1 MKTYRIENLTCYD
14 CKDKIEAKFRAI
26 DGVVDARIDLVA
38 KKVVLEG
45 KTVDAG
51 ELERIAQTVEA
62 PVKIYDTDRTI
73 YRVETDGSSED
84 ALARFRTDLL
94 ARDGVA
100 EAVFDASRGTLEIT
114 SARVLTVQ
122 EVGDL
127 LGKYVPGAQVLPYSD
142 ADAGFFAVNREEL
155 IRIGIAV
162 VLFLAAHFVR
172 GAWRPG
178 LYFVSYLVAGYPVLF
193 SAVKKLATGKVLDE
207 HFLMTI
213 ATAGAWYLRE
223 FPEAVGVMIFYSIGE
238 MFEDYAVD
246 RSSRRIEALSSIR
259 PDVVHKQTGDDFVDA
274 DVTEI
279 VAGDVFLVRTG
290 EKIPADGTVLTGAG
304 EIDVRAMTGEADP
317 VAVSPGDA
325 VTSGA
330 VVLGQALTIRSK
342 VDYADSTVA
351 KILTLVDRSR
361 MEKSKTERFI
371 TRFARVYTPVVVAL
385 AVLIVAVPTLFFDED
400 AAGWLRRALIF
411 LIVSCPCAL
420 VTSVPLTFFAGMGA
434 AGKKG
439 ILVKGSSELERLVGA
454 KTAIFDKTG
463 TVTEGKFTVTDVV
476 AYGVPEDEV
485 MALAAGAER
494 FSTHPIALSISS
506 AYDGETPPI
515 EDLEEIAGMGLA
527 FRSGGKTYFLGSA
540 RAMESR
546 GIAYEPSDGTSVYL
560 ADEERLVGRID
571 LKDEVKTG
579 TKEAIEAIRAL
590 GMKTVMLT
598 GDREKKTREVAEE
611 LSIDAYHAEL
621 LPQEKVDHVRDAKR
635 DGTTIFLGDGINDAP
650 AIMEADVGVGMGG
663 VGSDAVLAAADIVF
677 MNDDLEALPRAV
689 KIAKATK
696 TIVTENIVVA
706 LGVKFLFLVLGA
718 LGMTT
723 IGFAVFADV
732 GVLILAV
739 LNAMRALKL

>member
-62 PVKIYDTDRTI
+62 PVVIYDADRTI

-100 EAVFDASRGTLEIT
+100 EVVFDASEGTLEIM

-127 LGKYVPGAQVLPYSD
+127 LGKYVPGARVLPYSD

-155 IRIGIAV
+155 TRIGIAV

-259 PDVVHKQTGDDFVDA
+259 PDVVHKQAGDEYVDA
-274 DVTEI
+274 DVTETR
-279 VAGDVFLVRTG
+279 AGDVFLVRTG

-330 VVLGQALTIRSK
+330 VVLGQALTIRAE

-385 AVLIVAVPTLFFDED
+385 AVLIVAVPTLFFGED
-400 AAGWLRRALIF
+400 PAGWLRRALIF

-515 EDLEEIAGMGLA
+515 RDLEEIAGMGLA
-527 FRSGGKTYFLGSA
+527 FRSGSKSYFLGSA
-540 RAMESR
+540 RAMEAR
-546 GIAYEPSDGTSVYL
+546 GIAYESSDGTSVYL
-560 ADEERLVGRID
+560 ADEEKLVGRID

-598 GDREKKTREVAEE
+598 GDREKKAREVAEE
-611 LSIDAYHAEL
+611 LSIDAYRAEL
-621 LPQEKVDHVRDAKR
+621 LPQEKVACVRDAKKE
-635 DGTTIFLGDGINDAP
+635 GTTIFLGDGINDAP
-650 AIMEADVGVGMGG
+650 AIMEADVGIGMGG

-677 MNDDLEALPRAV
+677 MNDDLEALPRAA

-696 TIVTENIVVA
+696 TIVTENIVMA

>member
-26 DGVVDARIDLVA
+26 DGVKDARIDLVA

-94 ARDGVA
+94 ERDGIA
-100 EAVFDASRGTLEIT
+100 EVVFNASEGTLEIM

-127 LGKYVPGAQVLPYSD
+127 LGKYVSGARVLPYSD

-155 IRIGIAV
+155 TRIGIAV
-162 VLFLAAHFVR
+162 VFFFAAYFVR
-172 GAWRPG
+172 GVWNPV
-178 LYFVSYLVAGYPVLF
+178 LYLISYLLAGYPVLF
-193 SAVKKLATGKVLDE
+193 SAVKNLATGKVLDE

-330 VVLGQALTIRSK
+330 VVLGQALTIRAE

-385 AVLIVAVPTLFFDED
+385 AVLIVAVPTLFFGED

-560 ADEERLVGRID
+560 ADEEKLVGRID

-598 GDREKKTREVAEE
+598 GDREKKAREVAEE

-635 DGTTIFLGDGINDAP
+635 NGTTIFLGDGINDAP
-650 AIMEADVGVGMGG
+650 AIMEADVGIGMGG

-696 TIVTENIVVA
+696 TIVTENIVMA
-706 LGVKFLFLVLGA
+706 LGVKALFLVLGA

>member
-26 DGVVDARIDLVA
+26 DGVKDARIDLVA

-62 PVKIYDTDRTI
+62 PVKIYDADRTI

-100 EAVFDASRGTLEIT
+100 EVVLDASRGTLEIT

-155 IRIGIAV
+155 TRIGIAV

-172 GAWRPG
+172 GAFRPG

-259 PDVVHKQTGDDFVDA
+259 PDVVHKQSGDDFVDA

-290 EKIPADGTVLTGAG
+290 EKIPADGTVLTGAS

-330 VVLGQALTIRSK
+330 VVLGQALTIRAE

-385 AVLIVAVPTLFFDED
+385 AILIVAVPTLFFGED

-560 ADEERLVGRID
+560 ADEEKLVGRID

-598 GDREKKTREVAEE
+598 GDREKKAREVAEE

-650 AIMEADVGVGMGG
+650 AIMEADVGIGMGG

-696 TIVTENIVVA
+696 TIVTENIVMA

>member
-26 DGVVDARIDLVA
+26 DGVKDARIDLVA

-94 ARDGVA
+94 ARDGVT
-100 EAVFDASRGTLEIT
+100 EVVFDASRGTLEIT

-127 LGKYVPGAQVLPYSD
+127 IGKYVPGAQVLPYSD

-155 IRIGIAV
+155 TRIGIAV

-178 LYFVSYLVAGYPVLF
+178 LYFVSYLIAGYPVLF

-259 PDVVHKQTGDDFVDA
+259 PDVVHKQTGDEYVDA

-330 VVLGQALTIRSK
+330 VVLGQALTIRAE

-385 AVLIVAVPTLFFDED
+385 AVLIVAVPTLFFGED

-527 FRSGGKTYFLGSA
+527 FCSGGKTYFLGSA

-546 GIAYEPSDGTSVYL
+546 RIAYEPSDGTSVYL

-579 TKEAIEAIRAL
+579 TKEAIQAIRAL

-598 GDREKKTREVAEE
+598 GDREKKAREVTEE

-650 AIMEADVGVGMGG
+650 AIMEADVGIGMGG

-696 TIVTENIVVA
+696 TIVTENIVLA
-706 LGVKFLFLVLGA
+706 LGVKALFLVLGA

>member
-26 DGVVDARIDLVA
+26 DGVKDARIDLVA

-62 PVKIYDTDRTI
+62 PVKIYDADRTI

-100 EAVFDASRGTLEIT
+100 EVVFDASEGTLEIT

-155 IRIGIAV
+155 TRIGIAV

-259 PDVVHKQTGDDFVDA
+259 PDVVHKQTGDEYVDA

-330 VVLGQALTIRSK
+330 VVLGQALTIRAE

-385 AVLIVAVPTLFFDED
+385 AVLIVAVPTLFFGED

-515 EDLEEIAGMGLA
+515 EDLEEIAGMGLT

-571 LKDEVKTG
+571 LRDEVKTG

-598 GDREKKTREVAEE
+598 GDREKKAREVAEE

-650 AIMEADVGVGMGG
+650 AIMEADVGIGMGG

-706 LGVKFLFLVLGA
+706 LGVKALFLVLGA

>member
-26 DGVVDARIDLVA
+26 DGVKDARIDLVA

-45 KTVDAG
+45 KAVDAG

-62 PVKIYDTDRTI
+62 PVVIYDADRTI

-100 EAVFDASRGTLEIT
+100 EVVFDASEGTLEIM

-127 LGKYVPGAQVLPYSD
+127 LEKYVPGARVLPYSD

-162 VLFLAAHFVR
+162 VFFFAAFFVR
-172 GAWRPG
+172 GVWNPV
-178 LYFVSYLVAGYPVLF
+178 LYLISYLIAGYPVLF
-193 SAVKKLATGKVLDE
+193 SAVKNLATGKVLDE

-259 PDVVHKQTGDDFVDA
+259 PDVVHKQAGDEYVDA

-290 EKIPADGTVLTGAG
+290 EKIPADGMVLTGAG

-330 VVLGQALTIRSK
+330 VVLGQALTIRAE

-385 AVLIVAVPTLFFDED
+385 AVLIVAVPTLFFGEN

-476 AYGVPEDEV
+476 AYGMPEDEV

-515 EDLEEIAGMGLA
+515 EDLEEVAGMGLA
-527 FRSGGKTYFLGSA
+527 FRSGGQKYFLGSA

-546 GIAYEPSDGTSVYL
+546 GIEFEPSDGTSVYL
-560 ADEERLVGRID
+560 ADEDKLVGRID

-579 TKEAIEAIRAL
+579 TREAIEEIRAL

-598 GDREKKTREVAEE
+598 GDREKKAREVAEE
-611 LSIDAYHAEL
+611 LSIDEVHAEL
-621 LPQEKVDHVRDAKR
+621 LPQEKVDHVRDAKQ

-650 AIMEADVGVGMGG
+650 AIMEADVGIGMGG

-696 TIVTENIVVA
+696 TIVTENIVLA

>member
-26 DGVVDARIDLVA
+26 DGVKDARIDLVA

-45 KTVDAG
+45 KTVDAD

-62 PVKIYDTDRTI
+62 PVKIYDADRTI

-100 EAVFDASRGTLEIT
+100 EVVFDASRGTLEIT

-155 IRIGIAV
+155 TRIGIAV

-172 GAWRPG
+172 GAWRPA
-178 LYFVSYLVAGYPVLF
+178 LYLVSYLVAGYPVLF

-213 ATAGAWYLRE
+213 ATAGAWYLHE

-259 PDVVHKQTGDDFVDA
+259 PDVVHLQTGDDFVDA

-330 VVLGQALTIRSK
+330 VVLGQALTIRAE

-385 AVLIVAVPTLFFDED
+385 AVLIVAVPTLFLGED

-463 TVTEGKFTVTDVV
+463 TVTEGKFTVTNVV

-546 GIAYEPSDGTSVYL
+546 GIAYESSDGTSVYL

-598 GDREKKTREVAEE
+598 GDREKKAREVAEE

-650 AIMEADVGVGMGG
+650 AIMEADVGIGMGG

-677 MNDDLEALPRAV
+677 MNDDLEALPRAA

-696 TIVTENIVVA
+696 TIVTENIVMA
-706 LGVKFLFLVLGA
+706 LGVKALFLVLGA

>member
-26 DGVVDARIDLVA
+26 DGVTDARIDLVA
-38 KKVVLEG
+38 KKVVVEG
-45 KTVDAG
+45 ESVDAST
-51 ELERIAQTVEA
+51 LERIAQTVEA
-62 PVKIYDTDRTI
+62 PVRIYDVNRTI
-73 YRVETDGSSED
+73 YRMETDGVSED
-84 ALARFRTDLL
+84 VLACFRADLL
-94 ARDGVA
+94 ARDGVD
-100 EAVFDASRGTLEIT
+100 EVTFDRSQETLEII
-114 SARVLTVQ
+114 SARAFTVQ
-122 EVGDL
+122 ELETL
-127 LGKYVPGAQVLPYSD
+127 LTKYAPGARVLPYSD

-162 VLFLAAHFVR
+162 VLFLAAHFLR
-172 GAWRPG
+172 GAWRPA
-178 LYFVSYLVAGYPVLF
+178 LYCVSYVIAGYPVLS
-193 SAVKKLATGKVLDE
+193 SAVKNLATGKVLDE

-330 VVLGQALTIRSK
+330 VVLGQALTIRAE
-342 VDYADSTVA
+342 VNYADSTVA

-371 TRFARVYTPVVVAL
+371 TRFARVYTPFVVAL
-385 AVLIVAVPTLFFDED
+385 AVLIVAVPTLFFGED

-476 AYGVPEDEV
+476 AYGVTEDEV

-527 FRSGGKTYFLGSA
+527 FRSGGKGYFLGSQ
-540 RAMESR
+540 RAMEAR
-546 GIAYEPSDGTSVYL
+546 GIAFEPSDGTSVYL

-579 TKEAIEAIRAL
+579 TKEAIQAIRAL
-590 GMKTVMLT
+590 GMKTAMLT
-598 GDREKKTREVAEE
+598 GDREKKAREVAEE
-611 LSIDAYHAEL
+611 LSIDAYRAEL
-621 LPQEKVDHVRDAKR
+621 LPQEKVAYVRDAKR

-650 AIMEADVGVGMGG
+650 AIMEADVGIGMGG

-696 TIVTENIVVA
+696 KIVIENIVLA
-706 LGVKFLFLVLGA
+706 LGVKLLFLALGA

-723 IGFAVFADV
+723 VGFAVFADV

>member
-26 DGVVDARIDLVA
+26 DGVKDARIDLVA

-94 ARDGVA
+94 ERDGIA
-100 EAVFDASRGTLEIT
+100 EVVFNASEGTLEIM

-127 LGKYVPGAQVLPYSD
+127 LGKYVSGARVLPYSD

-155 IRIGIAV
+155 TRIGIAV
-162 VLFLAAHFVR
+162 VFFFAAYFVR
-172 GAWRPG
+172 GVWNPV
-178 LYFVSYLVAGYPVLF
+178 LYLISYLLAGYPVLF
-193 SAVKKLATGKVLDE
+193 SAVKNLATGKVLDE

-330 VVLGQALTIRSK
+330 VVLGQALTIRAD

-385 AVLIVAVPTLFFDED
+385 AILIVAVPTLFFGED
-400 AAGWLRRALIF
+400 PAGWLRRALIF

-560 ADEERLVGRID
+560 ADEEKLVGRID

-598 GDREKKTREVAEE
+598 GDREKKAREVAEE

-650 AIMEADVGVGMGG
+650 AIMEADVGIGMGG

>member
-14 CKDKIEAKFRAI
+14 CKDKIETKFRAI
-26 DGVVDARIDLVA
+26 DGVKDARIDLVA

-45 KTVDAG
+45 KAVDAG
-51 ELERIAQTVEA
+51 ELQRIAQTVEA
-62 PVKIYDTDRTI
+62 PVKIYDADRTI

-94 ARDGVA
+94 ERDGVA
-100 EAVFDASRGTLEIT
+100 EVVFDASRGTLEIT

-122 EVGDL
+122 ELGDL
-127 LGKYVPGAQVLPYSD
+127 LGKYVPGARVLPYSD

-172 GAWRPG
+172 GAFRPV
-178 LYFVSYLVAGYPVLF
+178 LFFVSYLIAGYPVLF

-259 PDVVHKQTGDDFVDA
+259 PDVVHLQAGDDFIDA

-330 VVLGQALTIRSK
+330 VVLGQALTIRAE

-385 AVLIVAVPTLFFDED
+385 AVLIVAVPTLFFGED

-506 AYDGETPPI
+506 AYGGETPPI
-515 EDLEEIAGMGLA
+515 EDLEEVAGMGLA
-527 FRSGGKTYFLGSA
+527 FRSGGQKYFLGSA

-546 GIAYEPSDGTSVYL
+546 GIEFEPSDGTSVYL
-560 ADEERLVGRID
+560 ADEDKLVGRID
-571 LKDEVKTG
+571 LNDEVKTG
-579 TKEAIEAIRAL
+579 TREAIEEIRAL

-598 GDREKKTREVAEE
+598 GDREKKAREVAEE
-611 LSIDAYHAEL
+611 LSIDAYRAEL
-621 LPQEKVDHVRDAKR
+621 LPQEKVAYVRDAKR

-650 AIMEADVGVGMGG
+650 AIMEADVGIGMGG

-706 LGVKFLFLVLGA
+706 LGVKLLFLVLGA

>member
-26 DGVVDARIDLVA
+26 DGVKDARIDLVA

-94 ARDGVA
+94 ARDGVT
-100 EAVFDASRGTLEIT
+100 EVVFDASRGTLEIT

-172 GAWRPG
+172 GAWRPA

-259 PDVVHKQTGDDFVDA
+259 PDVVHLQTGDDFVDA

-330 VVLGQALTIRSK
+330 VVLGQALTIRAE

-385 AVLIVAVPTLFFDED
+385 AVLIVAVPTLFFGED

-546 GIAYEPSDGTSVYL
+546 RIAYEPSDGTSVYL

-571 LKDEVKTG
+571 LRDEVKTG

-598 GDREKKTREVAEE
+598 GDREKKAREVAEE

-650 AIMEADVGVGMGG
+650 AIMEADVGIGMGG

-677 MNDDLEALPRAV
+677 MNDDLEALPRAA

-696 TIVTENIVVA
+696 TIVTENIVMA
-706 LGVKFLFLVLGA
+706 LGVKALFLVLGA

>member
-26 DGVVDARIDLVA
+26 DGVKDARIDLVA

-94 ARDGVA
+94 ERDGIA
-100 EAVFDASRGTLEIT
+100 EVVFNASEGTLEIM

-127 LGKYVPGAQVLPYSD
+127 LGKYVSGARVLPYSD

-155 IRIGIAV
+155 TRIGIAV
-162 VLFLAAHFVR
+162 VFFFAAYFVR
-172 GAWRPG
+172 GVWNPV
-178 LYFVSYLVAGYPVLF
+178 LYLISYLLAGYPVLF
-193 SAVKKLATGKVLDE
+193 SAVKNLATGKVLDE

-279 VAGDVFLVRTG
+279 VAGDVFLVRSG

-330 VVLGQALTIRSK
+330 VVLGQALTIRAD

-385 AVLIVAVPTLFFDED
+385 AILIVAVPTLFFGED
-400 AAGWLRRALIF
+400 PAGWLRRALIF

-560 ADEERLVGRID
+560 ADEEKLVGRID

-598 GDREKKTREVAEE
+598 GDREKKAREVAEE

-650 AIMEADVGVGMGG
+650 AIMEADVGIGMGG

-696 TIVTENIVVA
+696 TIVTENIVMA

>member
-100 EAVFDASRGTLEIT
+100 EVVFDASRGTLEIT

-127 LGKYVPGAQVLPYSD
+127 LGKYVPGARVLPYSD

-155 IRIGIAV
+155 TRIGIAV

-259 PDVVHKQTGDDFVDA
+259 PDVVHKQSGDDFVDA

-330 VVLGQALTIRSK
+330 VVLGQALTIRAE

-385 AVLIVAVPTLFFDED
+385 AILIVAVPTLFFGED

-439 ILVKGSSELERLVGA
+439 ILVKGSSELERLVGV

-560 ADEERLVGRID
+560 ADEEKLVGRID

-598 GDREKKTREVAEE
+598 GDREKKAREVAEE

-650 AIMEADVGVGMGG
+650 AIMEADVGIGMGG

-677 MNDDLEALPRAV
+677 MNDDLEALPRAA

-706 LGVKFLFLVLGA
+706 LGVKALFLVLGA

>member
-26 DGVVDARIDLVA
+26 DGVKDARIDLVA

-62 PVKIYDTDRTI
+62 PVKIYDADRTI

-100 EAVFDASRGTLEIT
+100 EVVFDASRGTLEIT

-155 IRIGIAV
+155 TRIGIAV

-259 PDVVHKQTGDDFVDA
+259 PDVVHKQTGDEYVDA

-330 VVLGQALTIRSK
+330 VVLGQALTVRAE

-385 AVLIVAVPTLFFDED
+385 AILIVAVPTLFFGED

-546 GIAYEPSDGTSVYL
+546 GIAYEPSNGTSVYL
-560 ADEERLVGRID
+560 ADEEKLVGRID

-598 GDREKKTREVAEE
+598 GDREKKAREVAEE

-650 AIMEADVGVGMGG
+650 AIMEADVGIGMGG

-706 LGVKFLFLVLGA
+706 LGVKALFLVLGA

>member
-26 DGVVDARIDLVA
+26 EGVADARIDLVA
-38 KKVVLEG
+38 KKVVVDG
-45 KTVDAG
+45 KDVDAAT
-51 ELERIAQTVEA
+51 LERIAQSVEA
-62 PVKIYDTDRTI
+62 DVRITEADRTV
-73 YRVETDGSSED
+73 YRVEMETPNEG

-94 ARDGVA
+94 ERDGV
-100 EAVFDASRGTLEIT
+100 EEVFFDASADTVEIV

-122 EVGDL
+122 EVADL
-127 LGKYVPGAQVLPYSD
+127 LEKYVPGARVFPYSD

-155 IRIGIAV
+155 IRIGIALA
-162 VLFLAAHFVR
+162 LFLVAHFVR
-172 GAWRPG
+172 GVWNPVV
-178 LYFVSYLVAGYPVLF
+178 YFVSYFIAGYPVLF
-193 SAVKKLATGKVLDE
+193 SAIKKLATGKVLDE

-223 FPEAVGVMIFYSIGE
+223 FPEAVGVMIFYAIGE

-259 PDVVHKQTGDDFVDA
+259 PDVVHKQAGDDFVDA
-274 DVTEI
+274 DVTETR
-279 VAGDVFLVRTG
+279 AGDVFLVRTG
-290 EKIPADGTVLTGAG
+290 EKIPADGTVMTGAG

-330 VVLGQALTIRSK
+330 VVLGQALTIRAD

-385 AVLIVAVPTLFFDED
+385 AVLIVAVPTLLFRED

-439 ILVKGSSELERLVGA
+439 ILVKGSSELERLVDA

-463 TVTEGKFTVTDVV
+463 TVTEGKFSVTNVV
-476 AYGVPEDEV
+476 AYGVTEDAV

-506 AYDGETPPI
+506 AYRGETPPI

-527 FRSGGKTYFLGSA
+527 FRSGGKGYFLGSA
-540 RAMESR
+540 RAMEAR

-560 ADEERLVGRID
+560 TGEKSLVGRID

-579 TKEAIEAIRAL
+579 TKEAIEEIRAL

-598 GDREKKTREVAEE
+598 GDRENKAREVAEE
-611 LSIDAYHAEL
+611 LSIDAYRAEL
-621 LPQEKVDHVRDAKR
+621 LPQEKVAFVRDAKKE
-635 DGTTIFLGDGINDAP
+635 GTTIFLGDGINDAP
-650 AIMEADVGVGMGG
+650 AIMEADVGIGMGG

-696 TIVTENIVVA
+696 TIATENIVMA
-706 LGVKFLFLVLGA
+706 LGVKILFLALGA

>member
-26 DGVVDARIDLVA
+26 DGVKDARIDLVA

-62 PVKIYDTDRTI
+62 PVKIYDADRTI

-100 EAVFDASRGTLEIT
+100 EVVFDASRGTLEIT

-155 IRIGIAV
+155 TRIGIAV

-178 LYFVSYLVAGYPVLF
+178 LYFVSYLIAGYPVLF

-259 PDVVHKQTGDDFVDA
+259 PDVVHKQSGDDFVDA

-330 VVLGQALTIRSK
+330 VVLGQALTIRAE

-385 AVLIVAVPTLFFDED
+385 AILIVAVPTLFFGED

-506 AYDGETPPI
+506 AYDGDTPPI

-560 ADEERLVGRID
+560 ADEEKLVGRID

-598 GDREKKTREVAEE
+598 GDREKKAREVAEE

-650 AIMEADVGVGMGG
+650 AIMKADVGIGMGG

-677 MNDDLEALPRAV
+677 MNDDLEALPRAA

-706 LGVKFLFLVLGA
+706 LGVKALFLVLGA

>member
-26 DGVVDARIDLVA
+26 DGVKDARIDLVA

-100 EAVFDASRGTLEIT
+100 EVVFDASRGTLEIM

-155 IRIGIAV
+155 TRIGIAV

-178 LYFVSYLVAGYPVLF
+178 LYFVSYLIAGYPVLF

-259 PDVVHKQTGDDFVDA
+259 PDVVHKQSGDDFVDA

-330 VVLGQALTIRSK
+330 VVLGQALTIRAE

-385 AVLIVAVPTLFFDED
+385 AILIVAVPTLFFGED

-476 AYGVPEDEV
+476 AYGVPKDEV

-560 ADEERLVGRID
+560 ADEEKLVGRID

-598 GDREKKTREVAEE
+598 GDREKKAREVAEE

-650 AIMEADVGVGMGG
+650 AIMEADVGIGMGG

-677 MNDDLEALPRAV
+677 MNDDLEALPRAA

-706 LGVKFLFLVLGA
+706 LGVKALFLVLGA

>member
-26 DGVVDARIDLVA
+26 DGVKDARIDLVA

-62 PVKIYDTDRTI
+62 PVKIYDADRMI

-100 EAVFDASRGTLEIT
+100 EVVFDASQGTLEIT

-155 IRIGIAV
+155 TRIGIAV

-178 LYFVSYLVAGYPVLF
+178 LYFVSYLIAGYPVLF

-259 PDVVHKQTGDDFVDA
+259 PDVVHKQSGDDFVDA

-290 EKIPADGTVLTGAG
+290 EKIPADGTVLTGAS

-330 VVLGQALTIRSK
+330 VVLGQALTIRAE

-385 AVLIVAVPTLFFDED
+385 AILIVAVPTLFFGED

-560 ADEERLVGRID
+560 ADEEKLVGRID

-598 GDREKKTREVAEE
+598 GDREKKAREVTEE

-650 AIMEADVGVGMGG
+650 AIMEADVGIGMGG

-696 TIVTENIVVA
+696 TIVTENIVLA
-706 LGVKFLFLVLGA
+706 LGVKALFLVLGA

>member
-26 DGVVDARIDLVA
+26 DGVKDARIDLVA

-94 ARDGVA
+94 ERDGIA
-100 EAVFDASRGTLEIT
+100 EVVFNASEGTLEIM

-127 LGKYVPGAQVLPYSD
+127 LGKYVSGARVLPYSD

-155 IRIGIAV
+155 TRIGIAV
-162 VLFLAAHFVR
+162 VFFFAAYFVR
-172 GAWRPG
+172 GVWNPV
-178 LYFVSYLVAGYPVLF
+178 LYLISYLLAGYPVLF
-193 SAVKKLATGKVLDE
+193 SAVKNLATGKVLDE

-330 VVLGQALTIRSK
+330 VVLGQALTIRAD

-385 AVLIVAVPTLFFDED
+385 AVLIVAVPTLFFGED

-560 ADEERLVGRID
+560 ADEEKLVGRID

-598 GDREKKTREVAEE
+598 GDREKKAREVAEE

-635 DGTTIFLGDGINDAP
+635 NGTTIFLGDGINDAP
-650 AIMEADVGVGMGG
+650 AIMEADVGIGMGG